1 MGKGIIKKLYGALFS
16 PFVRKVAVVAAEKGI
31 ELDTPAFSFADPCE
45 DFLKASPFR
54 KIPAICDGDYHLSD
68 STAICTYF
76 DALVPN
82 PPIYPVDARARG
94 RAVWFEELADTIMV
108 PTIGPAIFNRFVLPR
123 LRGVLGDEESALA
136 AIAKFNDVLAYL
148 ESVTPQQ
155 GWLAGEFSLGDISV
169 ASLLRTIE
177 YIDASPDRERFP
189 LITAWYDR
197 VTARPAWQKVAVQ
210 EAALVSA

>member
-1 MGKGIIKKLYGALFS
+1 MQLYGALFS

-31 ELDTPAFSFADPCE
+31 ELDTPAFSFADPCD

-68 STAICTYF
+68 STAICAYF
-76 DALVPN
+76 DALAPT

-108 PTIGPAIFNRFVLPR
+108 PAIGPAIFNRFVLPR
-123 LRGVLGDEESALA
+123 LRGVSGDEEAALA
-136 AIAKFNDVLAYL
+136 AIAKFNDVLTYL
-148 ESVTPQQ
+148 ESVTPKE

-169 ASLLRTIE
+169 ASLLRTID
-177 YIDASPDRERFP
+177 YIDASLDRERFP
-189 LITAWYDR
+189 LIAAWYDR

-210 EAALVSA
+210 EAALASA

>member
-1 MGKGIIKKLYGALFS
+1 
-16 PFVRKVAVVAAEKGI
+16 
-31 ELDTPAFSFADPCE
+31 
-45 DFLKASPFR
+45 
-54 KIPAICDGDYHLSD
+54 
-68 STAICTYF
+68 
-76 DALVPN
+76 
-82 PPIYPVDARARG
+82 
-94 RAVWFEELADTIMV
+94 MV